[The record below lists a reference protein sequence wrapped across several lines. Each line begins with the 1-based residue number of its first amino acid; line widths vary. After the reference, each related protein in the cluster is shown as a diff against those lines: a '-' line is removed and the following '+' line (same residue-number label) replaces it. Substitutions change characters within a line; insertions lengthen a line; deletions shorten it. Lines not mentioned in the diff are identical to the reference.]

1 MESKDIFLYNTLTR
15 QKETF
20 KPVDDKNV
28 RMYVCG
34 PTVYD
39 RAHLGNAR
47 PVVVFDTLF
56 RLLRHKY
63 GHNHVTY
70 ARNITDVDDK
80 IMARAHETGESI
92 ESLTTRTTQAY
103 HDDMGALNALPPTI
117 EPRATGHIAE
127 MIALNEV
134 LIAKGHAYV
143 AEGHV
148 LFHVPSMKNYGQLS
162 RRSRDELIA
171 GARVD
176 VAPYKKD
183 AADFVLWKPSAPDQ
197 PGWESP
203 WGRGRPGWHIEC
215 SAMARKHLG
224 TTFDIHGGGLDLI
237 FPHHENEIAQSCCA
251 HDGAP
256 LARVWM
262 HNGFLTINHDKM
274 SKSLGNF
281 FTVNDLLQKH
291 HGEVIRLALLSAHY
305 RQPLDFSEEKLQEC
319 KVTLEKWYSALGN
332 CTEIENEY
340 ADLSQRHQL
349 QVFGPAE
356 EALCDDLN
364 TPQAMTELNQ
374 LAAKIFKLPL
384 GSDERKKLSHT
395 LRYSAQ
401 FLGLLYWTIDRP
413 VLDALLRE
421 YAQARYNKDFAKV
434 DQLRAEIQKL
444 GVQIEDGPKGTYS
457 LRPFWRSF

>member
-1 MESKDIFLYNTLTR
+1 MMEKDIFLYNTLTR

-63 GHNHVTY
+63 GQNHVTY

-215 SAMARKHLG
+215 SAMAGKHLG

-256 LARVWM
+256 LAHVWM

-332 CTEIENEY
+332 CTDIENEY

-401 FLGLLYWTIDRP
+401 FLGLLYWTIDQSKFDHLISARM
-413 VLDALLRE
+413 
-421 YAQARYNKDFAKV
+421 QARHKKDFAKV

-457 LRPFWRSF
+457 LRPFWG